1 MNTRWTKKF
10 IKEAREVKITAH
22 EKRAMLARILGPAG
36 IPSPYSFFLTV
47 MEYRR
52 KIVAIAVIAAFI
64 FTSGGTSFVA
74 ASALPGDAL
83 YSIKVNFNEE
93 IQSIAAVSANAKVK
107 VEVKR
112 TEKRLQEA
120 ETLSKSGK
128 LNAETQ
134 AIIENN
140 IEKHSETIKE
150 NIATLTS
157 ENAVETVKEVV
168 ADLATSIEAHQAVA
182 EKVFTM
188 SISSDVASTSISAS
202 TSTLSDS
209 ESESR
214 IDSIV
219 SKITEV
225 KDELE
230 DIGEDVASTSIPALP
245 DSAVSTSTAT
255 STEVLPQVDTT
266 ATSTASTTV
275 STSPA
280 LKPSDIL

>member
-1 MNTRWTKKF
+1 MNKRWTKKF
-10 IKEAREVKITAH
+10 IKEAHEVKITAH
-22 EKRAMLARILGPAG
+22 EKRTMLSRILGPAG

-47 MEYRR
+47 LEYRR
-52 KIVAIAVIAAFI
+52 KIVAIAVIATFV

-74 ASALPGDAL
+74 ASALPGDTL

-112 TEKRLQEA
+112 TEKRLEEA
-120 ETLSKSGK
+120 EALSKSGK

-140 IEKHSETIKE
+140 IERHSETIKE

-182 EKVFTM
+182 EKVLTTM
-188 SISSDVASTSISAS
+188 SASSLTASSSISAS
-202 TSTLSDS
+202 TSTLN

-214 IDSIV
+214 IDAIV

-230 DIGEDVASTSIPALP
+230 NIGEDN
-245 DSAVSTSTAT
+245 AVSTSTSTST
-255 STEVLPQVDTT
+255 STEALPQVDTT
-266 ATSTASTTV
+266 ATSTTSV
-275 STSPA
+275 SPA
-280 LKPSDIL
+280 LKPTDIL